1 MRINRWIGAS
11 LRRKLTVTYS
21 ALFGLIILAVAGAVY
36 LSIKINAERSVG
48 RELNASV
55 AVFERLWNMSAENMT
70 ARAEVLA
77 ADFGFREAVATEDIP
92 TIASAVANVS
102 ARAEGLSAG
111 VALPDGRF
119 IDASGETI
127 TLPDDM
133 LEAMYMQDQ
142 PSGVVTYQGRYY
154 QSVAVPIEAP
164 VLVGWALFWSDLDAA
179 RMESLEILSAIPVRA
194 EIRAS
199 RDWAGE
205 DGGIHRTR
213 GFIGASSH
221 IENFGD
227 GEQMSL
233 VITYPMSEAMAPYRP
248 MIFAILAF
256 STAGMALLVISGGVL
271 ARSLTRPIAA
281 LDEAVHVLAAG
292 ERRPVQL
299 TSDDEFGRLAG
310 SFNTMLKDLE
320 SREQA
325 IVRLSRED
333 METGLLNR
341 RAMNDDIAQR
351 EAAGALGAVCVVVIR
366 VLRYRNVRASIG
378 HAAAARAMNLL
389 ARQIRDIT
397 GTMPYRINAADL
409 GLVLDT
415 GGRYATAEAV
425 RHIVGACSQPVQVDA
440 SSVDLLLC
448 GGLAQPAQ
456 AADNP
461 PIGLIDQAVFAADLA
476 ERDQLPAASFS
487 LAAYGNPASTL
498 SLMSE
503 MVDATRNGGL
513 SLVYQ
518 PKMSSQDGHIC
529 GFEALIRWNHPTRGR
544 ISPDDFIPLAE
555 ETGHIRQLTEWVV
568 FQAIEDQKALR
579 RDGFDLTISVN
590 ISGRQLSDDGFA
602 LWAIGKVRSAGA
614 RLCFEITETAVISDP
629 DKALSIIHLFRSA
642 GISISIDDYGAGL
655 SSLSYLKQIPAHEL
669 KIDKS
674 FVLEIENGTTDR
686 LMIQSTIELAHALG
700 MSVVAEGV
708 ENDRVVSILCEM
720 GADSLQGYHIS
731 RPLPLPD
738 VFAFLA
744 ARNRRRNIA

>member
-36 LSIKINAERSVG
+36 LSIKLNAERSVG
-48 RELNASV
+48 RELGASV

-70 ARAEVLA
+70 ARAQVLA
-77 ADFGFREAVATEDIP
+77 SDFGFREAVATEDIP

-119 IDASGETI
+119 IDANGESI

-142 PSGVVTYQGRYY
+142 PSGVVTYEGRYY

-164 VLVGWALFWSDLDAA
+164 VLVGWALFWSDLDEV
-179 RMESLEILSAIPVRA
+179 RMKSLESLSAIPVRA
-194 EIRAS
+194 EIRPS

-205 DGGIHRTR
+205 DGEIHRTR

-221 IENFGD
+221 IDNFGD

-233 VITYPMSEAMAPYRP
+233 VITYPMSAAMAPYRP
-248 MIFAILAF
+248 MMFAILIF
-256 STAGMALLVISGGVL
+256 SLAGMALLVLSGGIL

-281 LDEAVHVLAAG
+281 LDEAVHTLAAG
-292 ERRPVQL
+292 YRRPVDL
-299 TSDDEFGRLAG
+299 ASSDEFGRLAG

-320 SREQA
+320 SREAA
-325 IVRLSRED
+325 IVKMSRED
-333 METGLLNR
+333 METGLMNR
-341 RAMNDDIAQR
+341 RAMNDDITQGGG
-351 EAAGALGAVCVVVIR
+351 AANNNEVSVAVIR
-366 VLRYRNVRASIG
+366 VLRYRHVRASIG
-378 HAAAARAMNLL
+378 HAAAARAMDLL
-389 ARQIRDIT
+389 AQQIRDFT
-397 GTMPYRINAADL
+397 GAAPYRVNAADL
-409 GLVLDT
+409 ALVLEKGSRFASLD
-415 GGRYATAEAV
+415 AI
-425 RHIVGACSQPVQVDA
+425 RHIVGACSQAVRVDE

-448 GGLAQPAQ
+448 GGLALHGQ
-456 AADNP
+456 AGDTP
-461 PIGLIDQAVFAADLA
+461 PIGIIDQAVFAADLA
-476 ERDQLPAASFS
+476 ERDQLPAQSFS

-518 PKMSSQDGHIC
+518 PKMDARHGHIC
-529 GFEALIRWNHPTRGR
+529 GFEALIRWNHPVRGR
-544 ISPDDFIPLAE
+544 ILPDSFIPLAE

-579 RDGFDLTISVN
+579 RSGFDLPISVN

-602 LWAIGKVRSAGA
+602 LWAIGKVRGAGA

-629 DKALSIIHLFRSA
+629 EKALSLIHLFRGA

-674 FVLEIENGTTDR
+674 FILEIENGQTDR
-686 LMIQSTIELAHALG
+686 LMIHSTIELAHALG

-708 ENDRVVSILCEM
+708 ENERVVEILREM

-731 RPLPLPD
+731 RPLLLPD
-738 VFAFLA
+738 LMTFLQ
-744 ARNRRRNIA
+744 AREQHRDIA